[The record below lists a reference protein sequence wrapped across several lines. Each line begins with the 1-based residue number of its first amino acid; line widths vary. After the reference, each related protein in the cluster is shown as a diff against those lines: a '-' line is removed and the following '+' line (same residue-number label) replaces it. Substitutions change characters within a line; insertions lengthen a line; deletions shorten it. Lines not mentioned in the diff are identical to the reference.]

1 MNAVDPYRLI
11 INDDYEK
18 LFQALCR
25 GLPMPDGVS
34 LQDLVDDL
42 RMAARTLTEEWDQA
56 VRESRLFGG
65 DGPEGALRSGR
76 VPRLGRR
83 PRRPA

>member
-56 VRESRLFGG
+56 VEVAMPGEPSQEPYPHRQT
-65 DGPEGALRSGR
+65 
-76 VPRLGRR
+76 
-83 PRRPA
+83 